1 MALDEPSLPGVFDF
15 LKYKMR
21 WCRQKVRVAYWCG
34 RFGSKKRVAVL
45 PQPSVFLV
53 EQIGI
58 EPTASSVRGM
68 RSPS

>member
-1 MALDEPSLPGVFDF
+1 MRRFDWWVYCRDVLIALRRPGT
-15 LKYKMR
+15 LAALLWPGK
-21 WCRQKVRVAYWCG
+21 QKRGYG
-34 RFGSKKRVAVL
+34 RNHNPL
-45 PQPSVFLV
+45 IILV

>member
-1 MALDEPSLPGVFDF
+1 MDSPGEHTKARVSLCSAETRALF
-15 LKYKMR
+15 M
-21 WCRQKVRVAYWCG
+21 
-34 RFGSKKRVAVL
+34 
-45 PQPSVFLV
+45 V